1 MLVNDLTGIISSD
14 NPHLIV
20 LDNSAAWGNL
30 APGDTANCAVDPFR
44 LQATADAVLGEMV
57 NLRLIVSG
65 GCDYVDTLI
74 VPVAIGDSV
83 FLPTGPDSYGY
94 RAFDDG
100 DITFGPCPQFS
111 WVEIAGVGTMLSMS
125 DDQTDVISLPPAF
138 GTLQHYGTASTQLS
152 ICGNGWV
159 APGMSTA
166 SSYTNTTLPDPSAP
180 PGIIAVLWDDLYPP
194 TSGGVWYYHDE
205 ANHRFVVEW
214 DSMPYY
220 ASQATFEWFQIAIY
234 DQTVETPTGD
244 NLIVCQY
251 LTANGMTQATFGMQ
265 DQTGSVGLLYGLD
278 GHYPKT
284 AAPAAAGRAVAYTT
298 LPLTDVRE
306 SGTAGIGTARLR
318 LHPTPFC
325 SNLEIDAGTS
335 FSGPVALNVCDQAG
349 RVVRTLAVS
358 AGGRASWDGR
368 DSGGRKAPAGIYF
381 LVATDGQQTVR
392 TKVVKLD

>member
-1 MLVNDLTGIISSD
+1 MLVNDLTGTISSD
-14 NPHLIV
+14 NPHLVV

-30 APGDTANCAVDPFR
+30 EPGDTANCATDPFR
-44 LQATADAVLGEMV
+44 LQASADAVLGEVV
-57 NLRLIVSG
+57 NLQLIVSG
-65 GCDYVDTLI
+65 GCDYVDTLV
-74 VPVAIGDSV
+74 VPVSIGDSV

-100 DITFGPCPQFS
+100 DVTFDPCPQFQ

-125 DDQTDVISLPPAF
+125 DDQTDVINLPPAF
-138 GTLQHYGTASTQLS
+138 GTLQHCGVASTQLS

-159 APGMSTA
+159 AAGASTA

-194 TSGGVWYYHDE
+194 SSGGVWYHHDE

-220 ASQATFEWFQIAIY
+220 ASQATCEWFQVLVY
-234 DQTVETPTGD
+234 DQTVTTPTGD

-251 LTANGMTQATFGMQ
+251 LTANGLTQATFGMQ
-265 DQTGSVGLLYGLD
+265 DPTASAGLLYGLD

-298 LPLTDVRE
+298 RPLTGVRE
-306 SGTAGIGTARLR
+306 SGGAGTLAARLR
-318 LHPTPFC
+318 FHPVPFR
-325 SNLEIDAGTS
+325 SDLVIDVGTG
-335 FSGPVALNVCDQAG
+335 FAGPVAMSVCDQAG

-358 AGGRASWDGR
+358 ACGRATWDGR
-368 DSGGRKAPAGIYF
+368 RADGRESPAGIYF
-381 LVATDGQQTVR
+381 LVAADGQQTVR
-392 TKVVKLD
+392 AKVVKLD